1 MMRLSQIRDWTA
13 GEMRGE
19 DRTLS
24 AVSTDTRTLGPDS
37 LFVALRGERFDGH
50 AFLAQA
56 RDAGAVAAL
65 VDYDSEQGS
74 DTGVFDADVR
84 VADTRQGLGRLAAGY
99 AAQFPVPRVAV
110 TGNAGKTTVKEMIA
124 VLLGEGTL
132 ATHGN
137 LNNDIGVPLT
147 LLRLN
152 AEHRQAVIELG
163 ANAPGEIAWT
173 SGLVKPNV
181 ALITN
186 VTGAHLEGFGS
197 MDGIA
202 RAKAEIFTGCAAG
215 GTAVIN
221 GDDHYAA
228 FFTDQARA
236 AGLNIVTVGREQG
249 DLHADAVRL
258 DDHGCDFVLQPL
270 GLTLRLPLVGA
281 HQISNALM
289 ALAAVQA
296 LGVDLAE
303 RAPRLAQLKPVPG
316 RMNVIDCQGGTLVDD
331 TYNANPGSVRA
342 AIAWLAG
349 RPSPRT
355 LVLGAMGELGPSAE
369 TLVTELGANARAA
382 GIDRLITLPGAEAAA
397 RGFGDGAEPVEH
409 FDQAAERAAGTLAR
423 GGTVLVKG
431 SRSARMEQVVQRL
444 TDKGRG
450 H

>member
-1 MMRLSQIRDWTA
+1 M
-13 GEMRGE
+13 
-19 DRTLS
+19 
-24 AVSTDTRTLGPDS
+24 
-37 LFVALRGERFDGH
+37 
-50 AFLAQA
+50 
-56 RDAGAVAAL
+56 
-65 VDYDSEQGS
+65 
-74 DTGVFDADVR
+74 
-84 VADTRQGLGRLAAGY
+84 
-99 AAQFPVPRVAV
+99 
-110 TGNAGKTTVKEMIA
+110 
-124 VLLGEGTL
+124 
-132 ATHGN
+132 
-137 LNNDIGVPLT
+137 
-147 LLRLN
+147 
-152 AEHRQAVIELG
+152 
-163 ANAPGEIAWT
+163 
-173 SGLVKPNV
+173 
-181 ALITN
+181 
-186 VTGAHLEGFGS
+186 
-197 MDGIA
+197 
-202 RAKAEIFTGCAAG
+202 
-215 GTAVIN
+215 
-221 GDDHYAA
+221 
-228 FFTDQARA
+228 
-236 AGLNIVTVGREQG
+236 GREQG

-258 DDHGCDFVLQPL
+258 DDQGCDFVLQPL

-281 HQISNALM
+281 HQISNVLM

-303 RAPRLAQLKPVPG
+303 RAPRLEQLKPVPG

-382 GIDRLITLPGAEAAA
+382 GIDTLITLPGAEAAA